1 MRYGCEFLIEKWLW
15 ISSAEYVPTDLKYI
29 NRNEHKVYLL
39 IDDKIRL
46 VFDDLQHGL
55 KYSTDTFLY
64 FLDYHI
70 RNYIS
75 TLHDLNSF
83 VYSKRL
89 ITSLNEYIFQI
100 NKLVVNLT
108 KFY

>member
-39 IDDKIRL
+39 VDDKIRL

-55 KYSTDTFLY
+55 KDSTDTFLY

-70 RNYIS
+70 GNY
-75 TLHDLNSF
+75 SF
-83 VYSKRL
+83 QLY
-89 ITSLNEYIFQI
+89 
-100 NKLVVNLT
+100 
-108 KFY
+108 